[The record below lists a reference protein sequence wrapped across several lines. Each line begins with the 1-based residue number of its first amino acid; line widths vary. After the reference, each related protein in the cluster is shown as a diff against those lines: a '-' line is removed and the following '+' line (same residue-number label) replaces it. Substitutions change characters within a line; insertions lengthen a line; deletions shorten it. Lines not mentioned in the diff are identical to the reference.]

1 MLTQQIINGLMLG
14 GIYVLVAVAF
24 TLAIGVLN
32 FLNFSIPGLFM
43 LGGMLTWGLLKM
55 GLPLP
60 VAIVLALIAAA
71 AVSLVVQN
79 LAYDRT
85 PSDEP
90 ELPLVSSL
98 GFLVLLENLI
108 VIAWGSDQQSF
119 PSLLPDFNWRPNGL
133 IIGGGQFSGFIIAL
147 GLALWLSW
155 FLRQTNGGRQLRAIA
170 ESRETSDILGIDIKR
185 LVPMVFVFVGIFTAL
200 GGIIFATSYLQVSAA
215 MGEGV
220 GFKGVAAMVLGGMGS
235 IKGAI
240 LGGLLIG
247 LTEILTN
254 YQLGADYV
262 DMMVYG
268 LLLLFL
274 IFRPQGIFG
283 KPIGREKL

>member
-1 MLTQQIINGLMLG
+1 MFSQQLINGLMLG

-43 LGGMLTWGLLKM
+43 LGGMLSWGLAKA
-55 GLPLP
+55 GLPLAWA
-60 VAIVLALIAAA
+60 VLLALTLAAL
-71 AVSLVVQN
+71 VSLVVQA

-85 PSDEP
+85 PGDEP

-98 GFLVLLENLI
+98 GFLVLMENLI
-108 VIAWGSDQQSF
+108 VITWGTDQQSF
-119 PSLLPDFNWRPNGL
+119 PSLIPDFNWRPGGL
-133 IIGGGQFSGFIIAL
+133 VIGGGQLSGFIVAL
-147 GLALWLSW
+147 GLAVWLSW
-155 FLRQTNGGRQLRAIA
+155 FLRCTNAGRKLRAIA
-170 ESRETSDILGIDIKR
+170 ENRETADILGVDIKR

-200 GGIIFATSYLQVSAA
+200 GGVIFAATYLQVSAF

-235 IKGAI
+235 IQGAI
-240 LGGLLIG
+240 LGGVLIG
-247 LTEILTN
+247 LTEILSI
-254 YQLGADYV
+254 YLLGADYV

-274 IFRPQGIFG
+274 ILRPQGIFG
-283 KPIGREKL
+283 RPVGREKL

>member
-1 MLTQQIINGLMLG
+1 MFTQQIINGLMLG

-119 PSLLPDFNWRPNGL
+119 PSLLSDFNWRPNGL
-133 IIGGGQFSGFIIAL
+133 IIGGGQFSGFILAL

-155 FLRQTNGGRQLRAIA
+155 FLRQTNSGRQLRAIA

-200 GGIIFATSYLQVSAA
+200 GGIIFAASYLQVSAA

-235 IKGAI
+235 IQGAI

>member
-1 MLTQQIINGLMLG
+1 MLTQQLINGLMLG

-43 LGGMLTWGLLKM
+43 LGGMLSWGLLKM

-60 VAIVLALIAAA
+60 LAVLLALIVAAV
-71 AVSLVVQN
+71 VSLVVQA

-85 PSDEP
+85 PGDEP

-98 GFLVLLENLI
+98 GFLVLMENLI
-108 VIAWGSDQQSF
+108 VIAWGTDQQSF
-119 PSLLPDFNWRPNGL
+119 PSLLPDFNWRPGNL
-133 IIGGGQFSGFIIAL
+133 IIGGGQLSGFVLAL
-147 GLALWLSW
+147 GLAVWLSW
-155 FLRQTNGGRQLRAIA
+155 FLRKTNSGRQLRAIA
-170 ESRETSDILGIDIKR
+170 ESRETADMLGVNIRR

-200 GGIIFATSYLQVSAA
+200 GGVIFATTYLQVSAS

-235 IKGAI
+235 VKGAI
-240 LGGLLIG
+240 LGGVLIG
-247 LTEILTN
+247 LGEILSI
-254 YQLGADYV
+254 YALGADYV

-274 IFRPQGIFG
+274 VLRPQGIFG
-283 KPIGREKL
+283 RPAGREKL

>member
-1 MLTQQIINGLMLG
+1 MLSQQIINGLMLG

-43 LGGMLTWGLLKM
+43 LGGMLSWGLLRL

-60 VAIVLALIAAA
+60 LAVLLALIAAA
-71 AVSLVVQN
+71 LVSLIVQN

-85 PSDEP
+85 PGDEP

-98 GFLVLLENLI
+98 GFLVLMENLI
-108 VIAWGSDQQSF
+108 VIAWGTDQQSF
-119 PSLLPDFNWRPNGL
+119 PSLIPDFNWRPGGL
-133 IIGGGQFSGFIIAL
+133 VIGGGQLSGFIVAL
-147 GLALWLSW
+147 GLATWLSW
-155 FLRQTNGGRQLRAIA
+155 FLRNTNAGRKLRAIA
-170 ESRETSDILGIDIKR
+170 ENRETADILGVDIKR
-185 LVPMVFVFVGIFTAL
+185 LVPMVFVFVGVFTAL
-200 GGIIFATSYLQVSAA
+200 GGVVFATTYLQVSAF

-240 LGGLLIG
+240 LGGVLIG
-247 LTEILTN
+247 LTEILSI
-254 YQLGADYV
+254 YLLGADYV

-274 IFRPQGIFG
+274 VLRPQGIFG
-283 KPIGREKL
+283 RPVGREKL

>member
-43 LGGMLTWGLLKM
+43 LGGMLTWGLLKL

-60 VAIVLALIAAA
+60 IAVLLALTGAAV
-71 AVSLVVQN
+71 VSLVVQN

-98 GFLVLLENLI
+98 GFLVLMENLI

-133 IIGGGQFSGFIIAL
+133 IIGGGQLSGFIVAL
-147 GLALWLSW
+147 GLAIWLSW
-155 FLRQTNGGRQLRAIA
+155 FLRKTNAGRQLRAIA

-200 GGIIFATSYLQVSAA
+200 GGIIFATTYLQVSAA

-247 LTEILTN
+247 LTEILSN
-254 YQLGADYV
+254 YSLGADYV

-274 IFRPQGIFG
+274 VFRPQGIFG
-283 KPIGREKL
+283 KPVGREKL